1 MQQEYQVHSS
11 EPQIAFEIEI
21 DDRLSAEMFNSS
33 EEIAPSLLIVG
44 TNASPEELERLV
56 KSLPSRFVGNLLHAI
71 GSVMENR

>member
-11 EPQIAFEIEI
+11 EPQIAFEI

-56 KSLPSRFVGNLLHAI
+56 KSLPSRFVGNLLHVI